1 MSSDKEISKAGGST
15 NGLLPAFQAPEHLD
29 VYDIRNTSYD
39 VQLSVTTLT
48 GLINRQQPRVY
59 LLSNSDAAFWLD
71 AAFAQ
76 VPHDISAARD
86 EAALE
91 ALLNGYRNRV
101 AGLIIY
107 DANFMDS
114 VNVATTLAGQRDCVV
129 VSPAQ
134 AETLQGPP
142 HHLPVVADLRIYQW
156 KSRVQAYLWAERNLL
171 KSASPNLVAGLDP
184 KIAGALRSFLVA
196 TRAFVYWL
204 DARNV
209 LPDIRNGWI
218 AERHLMKRILKA
230 FAPGTP
236 HLGWFVDEGQGVRL
250 TSKAALPVLASDH
263 FFNLEVWTSVQIGQ
277 TNLAG
282 ENLARTNPEAN
293 LGASPAGTNLA
304 PARGATTFPLSEA
317 TPARDVVAGLAPA
330 RPVEAEVVPIVSPK
344 AEVAPIVSPKAYVS
358 FTISDGDNL
367 QYDQHRMAQLWQDP
381 ARGSIPIGWTI
392 SPALVRVA
400 PALAAYYARTATPN
414 DELVAGP
421 SGAGYMLPS
430 YWPAERLPAF
440 LQLTGELMQEMNLRV
455 IEALD
460 TGSFLSM
467 AFVNQSLQQ
476 VYAKALAPFGV
487 RGVLS
492 GAGQTRSSW
501 NNAAG
506 IPVLQNLG
514 LAGSVSKTVNLVR
527 DATLRAETQ
536 AASQFLNVYILAWSM
551 TPSDLRQVMQQ
562 LGSEYELVTPGR
574 LMTMIEQTFQSPGNR
589 LQ

>member
-1 MSSDKEISKAGGST
+1 MSSNKEISKTGGST

-76 VPHDISAARD
+76 VPHDISATRD

-114 VNVATTLAGQRDCVV
+114 VNVATTLAGQRDCMV

-277 TNLAG
+277 ANLA
-282 ENLARTNPEAN
+282 
-293 LGASPAGTNLA
+293 GASPAEANLA
-304 PARGATTFPLSEA
+304 SVGGATTFPLSEA
-317 TPARDVVAGLAPA
+317 TPARDIVAGLAPT
-330 RPVEAEVVPIVSPK
+330 RPPE
-344 AEVAPIVSPKAYVS
+344 AEVAPTVPPKAYVS

-514 LAGSVSKTVNLVR
+514 LAGSVGKTVNLVR

-562 LGSEYELVTPGR
+562 LGSEYEVVTPGR

>member
-1 MSSDKEISKAGGST
+1 MSSNKEISKTGGST

-29 VYDIRNTSYD
+29 VYDMRNTSYD

-48 GLINRQQPRVY
+48 GLINRQQPKVY

-86 EAALE
+86 EAVLE

-114 VNVATTLAGQRDCVV
+114 VNVATTLAGQRDCMV
-129 VSPAQ
+129 VSPVQ

-209 LPDIRNGWI
+209 LPNIRNGWI

-277 TNLAG
+277 ANLA
-282 ENLARTNPEAN
+282 
-293 LGASPAGTNLA
+293 GASPAEANLA
-304 PARGATTFPLSEA
+304 SVGGATTFPLSEA
-317 TPARDVVAGLAPA
+317 TPARDIVAGLAPT
-330 RPVEAEVVPIVSPK
+330 RPPE
-344 AEVAPIVSPKAYVS
+344 AEVAPTVPPKAYVS

-514 LAGSVSKTVNLVR
+514 LAGSVGKTVNLVR

-562 LGSEYELVTPGR
+562 LGSEYEVVTPGR

>member
-1 MSSDKEISKAGGST
+1 MSGNKEEISKTGGST

-48 GLINRQQPRVY
+48 GLINRQQPKVY

-76 VPHDISAARD
+76 VPHDISAARG

-91 ALLNGYRNRV
+91 ALLNSYRNRV

-114 VNVATTLAGQRDCVV
+114 VNVATTLAGQRDCMV

-156 KSRVQAYLWAERNLL
+156 KSRVQVYLWAERNLL

-277 TNLAG
+277 ANLAG

-330 RPVEAEVVPIVSPK
+330 RPAET
-344 AEVAPIVSPKAYVS
+344 EVAPTVSPKAYVS

-514 LAGSVSKTVNLVR
+514 LAGSVGKAVNLVR

-562 LGSEYELVTPGR
+562 LGSEYEVVTPGR

>member
-1 MSSDKEISKAGGST
+1 MSGNKEEISKTGGST

-114 VNVATTLAGQRDCVV
+114 VNVATTLAGQRDCMV

-142 HHLPVVADLRIYQW
+142 HHLPVVADLRVYQW

-277 TNLAG
+277 ANPAG

-293 LGASPAGTNLA
+293 LGASLAGTNLA

-330 RPVEAEVVPIVSPK
+330 RPAET
-344 AEVAPIVSPKAYVS
+344 EVAPTVSPKAYVS

-514 LAGSVSKTVNLVR
+514 LAGSVAKAVNLVK

-562 LGSEYELVTPGR
+562 LGSEYEVVTPGR

>member
-1 MSSDKEISKAGGST
+1 MSGNKEEISKTGGST

-48 GLINRQQPRVY
+48 GLINRQQPKVY

-114 VNVATTLAGQRDCVV
+114 VNVATTLAGQRDCMV

-156 KSRVQAYLWAERNLL
+156 KSRVQVYLWAERNLL

-277 TNLAG
+277 ANLAG

-293 LGASPAGTNLA
+293 LGASLAGTNLA

-330 RPVEAEVVPIVSPK
+330 RPAET
-344 AEVAPIVSPKAYVS
+344 EVAPTVSPKAYVS

-514 LAGSVSKTVNLVR
+514 LAGSVGKAVNLVI

-562 LGSEYELVTPGR
+562 LGSEYEVVTPGR

>member
-1 MSSDKEISKAGGST
+1 MSGNKEEISKTGGST

-48 GLINRQQPRVY
+48 GLINRQQPKVY

-76 VPHDISAARD
+76 VPHDISAARG

-91 ALLNGYRNRV
+91 ALLNSYRNRV

-114 VNVATTLAGQRDCVV
+114 VNVATTLAGQRDCMV

-142 HHLPVVADLRIYQW
+142 HHLPVVADLRVYQW

-277 TNLAG
+277 ANLAG

-330 RPVEAEVVPIVSPK
+330 RPAET
-344 AEVAPIVSPKAYVS
+344 EVAPTVSPKAYVS

-514 LAGSVSKTVNLVR
+514 LAGSVGKAVNLVR

-562 LGSEYELVTPGR
+562 LGSEYEVVTPGR

>member
-1 MSSDKEISKAGGST
+1 MSGNKEEISKTGGST

-114 VNVATTLAGQRDCVV
+114 VNVATTLAGQRDCMV

-277 TNLAG
+277 ANLAG

-293 LGASPAGTNLA
+293 LGASLAGTNLA

-330 RPVEAEVVPIVSPK
+330 RPAET
-344 AEVAPIVSPKAYVS
+344 EVAPTVSPKAYVS

-467 AFVNQSLQQ
+467 AFVNQNLQQ

-514 LAGSVSKTVNLVR
+514 LAGSVAKAVNLVR

-562 LGSEYELVTPGR
+562 LGSEYEVVTPGR

>member
-1 MSSDKEISKAGGST
+1 MSSNKEISKTGGST

-142 HHLPVVADLRIYQW
+142 HHLPVVADLRIYHW

-277 TNLAG
+277 ANLAG
-282 ENLARTNPEAN
+282 ASPPEAN
-293 LGASPAGTNLA
+293 LGASPAGANLA
-304 PARGATTFPLSEA
+304 SARGATTFPLSEA
-317 TPARDVVAGLAPA
+317 TPERDVVA
-330 RPVEAEVVPIVSPK
+330 V
-344 AEVAPIVSPKAYVS
+344 
-358 FTISDGDNL
+358 
-367 QYDQHRMAQLWQDP
+367 
-381 ARGSIPIGWTI
+381 
-392 SPALVRVA
+392 LVRPPPPA
-400 PALAAYYARTATPN
+400 PRAGALMCPGAA
-414 DELVAGP
+414 DV
-421 SGAGYMLPS
+421 LP
-430 YWPAERLPAF
+430 PAPP
-440 LQLTGELMQEMNLRV
+440 GE
-455 IEALD
+455 
-460 TGSFLSM
+460 
-467 AFVNQSLQQ
+467 
-476 VYAKALAPFGV
+476 
-487 RGVLS
+487 
-492 GAGQTRSSW
+492 
-501 NNAAG
+501 
-506 IPVLQNLG
+506 
-514 LAGSVSKTVNLVR
+514 
-527 DATLRAETQ
+527 
-536 AASQFLNVYILAWSM
+536 
-551 TPSDLRQVMQQ
+551 
-562 LGSEYELVTPGR
+562 
-574 LMTMIEQTFQSPGNR
+574 
-589 LQ
+589 

>member
-1 MSSDKEISKAGGST
+1 MSGNKEEISKTGGST

-48 GLINRQQPRVY
+48 GLINRQQPKVY

-76 VPHDISAARD
+76 VPHDISAARG

-91 ALLNGYRNRV
+91 ALLNSYRNRV

-114 VNVATTLAGQRDCVV
+114 VNVATTLAGQRDCMV

-142 HHLPVVADLRIYQW
+142 HHLPVVADLRVYQW

-277 TNLAG
+277 ANLAG

-293 LGASPAGTNLA
+293 LGASLAGTNLA

-330 RPVEAEVVPIVSPK
+330 RPAET
-344 AEVAPIVSPKAYVS
+344 EVAPTVSPKAYVS

-514 LAGSVSKTVNLVR
+514 LAGSVGKAVNLVR

-562 LGSEYELVTPGR
+562 LGSEYEVVTPGR

>member
-1 MSSDKEISKAGGST
+1 MSGNKEEISKTGGST

-59 LLSNSDAAFWLD
+59 LISNSDAAFWLD
-71 AAFAQ
+71 AASAQ
-76 VPHDISAARD
+76 VPHDIPAARD

-114 VNVATTLAGQRDCVV
+114 VNVATTLAGQRDCMV

-317 TPARDVVAGLAPA
+317 TPERDVVAGLAPA
-330 RPVEAEVVPIVSPK
+330 RPAE
-344 AEVAPIVSPKAYVS
+344 AEVAPTVSPKAYVS

-514 LAGSVSKTVNLVR
+514 LAGSVGKTVNLVR

-551 TPSDLRQVMQQ
+551 TPSDLRQVRQQ
-562 LGSEYELVTPGR
+562 LGSEYEVGTPGR

>member
-1 MSSDKEISKAGGST
+1 M
-15 NGLLPAFQAPEHLD
+15 
-29 VYDIRNTSYD
+29 
-39 VQLSVTTLT
+39 T
-48 GLINRQQPRVY
+48 GVINRQQPKVY

-114 VNVATTLAGQRDCVV
+114 VNVATTLAGQRDCMV

-230 FAPGTP
+230 FAPGMP

-250 TSKAALPVLASDH
+250 TSRAALPVLASDH

-277 TNLAG
+277 ANLAG

-304 PARGATTFPLSEA
+304 PARDTTTFPLSEA

-330 RPVEAEVVPIVSPK
+330 RPAET
-344 AEVAPIVSPKAYVS
+344 EVAPTVSPKAYVS

-467 AFVNQSLQQ
+467 AFVNQNLQQ

-514 LAGSVSKTVNLVR
+514 LAGSVAKAVNLVR

-562 LGSEYELVTPGR
+562 LGSEYAVVTPGR

>member
-1 MSSDKEISKAGGST
+1 MSSNKEISKTGGST

-86 EAALE
+86 EAVLE

-114 VNVATTLAGQRDCVV
+114 VNVATTLAGQRDCMV
-129 VSPAQ
+129 VSPVQ

-209 LPDIRNGWI
+209 LPNIRNGWI

-277 TNLAG
+277 ANLA
-282 ENLARTNPEAN
+282 
-293 LGASPAGTNLA
+293 GASPAEANLA
-304 PARGATTFPLSEA
+304 SVGGATTFPLSEA
-317 TPARDVVAGLAPA
+317 TPARDIVAGLAPT
-330 RPVEAEVVPIVSPK
+330 RPPE
-344 AEVAPIVSPKAYVS
+344 AEVAPTVPPKAYVS

-514 LAGSVSKTVNLVR
+514 LAGSVGKTVNLVR

-536 AASQFLNVYILAWSM
+536 VASQFLNVYILAWSM

-562 LGSEYELVTPGR
+562 LGSEYEVVTPGR
-574 LMTMIEQTFQSPGNR
+574 LMTMIEQTFQYPGNR

>member
-1 MSSDKEISKAGGST
+1 MSSNKEISKTGGST

-48 GLINRQQPRVY
+48 GLINRQQPKVY

-86 EAALE
+86 EAVLE

-114 VNVATTLAGQRDCVV
+114 VNVATTLAGQRDCMV

-209 LPDIRNGWI
+209 LPNIRNGWI

-277 TNLAG
+277 ANLA
-282 ENLARTNPEAN
+282 
-293 LGASPAGTNLA
+293 GASPAEANLA
-304 PARGATTFPLSEA
+304 SVGGATTFPLSEA
-317 TPARDVVAGLAPA
+317 TPARDIVAGLAPT
-330 RPVEAEVVPIVSPK
+330 RPPE
-344 AEVAPIVSPKAYVS
+344 AEVAPTVPPKAYVS

-514 LAGSVSKTVNLVR
+514 LAGSVGKTVNLVR

-562 LGSEYELVTPGR
+562 LGSEYEVVTPGR

>member
-1 MSSDKEISKAGGST
+1 MSGNKEEISKTGGST

-48 GLINRQQPRVY
+48 GLINRQQPKVY

-76 VPHDISAARD
+76 VPHDISAARG

-91 ALLNGYRNRV
+91 ALLNSYRNRV

-114 VNVATTLAGQRDCVV
+114 VNVATTLAGQRDCMV

-156 KSRVQAYLWAERNLL
+156 KSRVQVYLWAERNLL

-277 TNLAG
+277 ANLAG

-330 RPVEAEVVPIVSPK
+330 RPAET
-344 AEVAPIVSPKAYVS
+344 EVAPTVSPKAYVS

-514 LAGSVSKTVNLVR
+514 LAGSVGKAVNLVI

-562 LGSEYELVTPGR
+562 LGSEYEVVTPGR

>member
-1 MSSDKEISKAGGST
+1 MSSNKEISKTGGST

-114 VNVATTLAGQRDCVV
+114 VNVATTLAGQRDCMV
-129 VSPAQ
+129 VSPVQ

-209 LPDIRNGWI
+209 LPNIRNGWI

-277 TNLAG
+277 ANLAG
-282 ENLARTNPEAN
+282 ENLARTNPE
-293 LGASPAGTNLA
+293 ASPAGTNLA

-317 TPARDVVAGLAPA
+317 TPARDVVAGLASA
-330 RPVEAEVVPIVSPK
+330 RPPE
-344 AEVAPIVSPKAYVS
+344 AEVAPIMSPKAYVS

-514 LAGSVSKTVNLVR
+514 LAGSVGKTVNLVR

-536 AASQFLNVYILAWSM
+536 TASQFLNVYILAWSM

-562 LGSEYELVTPGR
+562 LGSEYEVVTPGR